1 MRNLLAV
8 VLMLVIWPAPA
19 VTQAAEKEKV
29 GTVSDASSAVN
40 PMTGKRLSLES
51 LDRIL
56 EEKKRQSAIAQE
68 DLKIDATTAERELI
82 PEKTKSEKN
91 KLQSSEALNKMPPPM
106 LPKVAAHP
114 YKIEQA
120 PAARVIAPVPATP
133 QLAGI
138 MKHGGEYFAIVESG
152 QQSVTVKAG
161 ERAFGLR
168 VDDVQS
174 DSATINGQ
182 RYAKSGSITRIA
194 FVDRQATPSSSPNF
208 ANAPP
213 MPATA
218 PRVGTN
224 AVPPAEAMPGARPV
238 PVFADPSNI
247 LPGR

>member
-8 VLMLVIWPAPA
+8 VLMLVIWPA

-29 GTVSDASSAVN
+29 AAVSDSSSAVN

-68 DLKIDATTAERELI
+68 DLKIDTTTAERELI

-91 KLQSSEALNKMPPPM
+91 KLQSSETLNKMPPPM
-106 LPKVAAHP
+106 LPKVAARP
-114 YKIEQA
+114 YKVEQA
-120 PAARVIAPVPATP
+120 PAARVIAPVSATP

-174 DSATINGQ
+174 DSVTINGQ
-182 RYAKSGSITRIA
+182 RYAKSGSITRVA
-194 FVDRQATPSSSPNF
+194 FVDRQAAPGSNPNF
-208 ANAPP
+208 VNAPP
-213 MPATA
+213 MPTTA

-224 AVPPAEAMPGARPV
+224 AVPPTEAIPGARPV